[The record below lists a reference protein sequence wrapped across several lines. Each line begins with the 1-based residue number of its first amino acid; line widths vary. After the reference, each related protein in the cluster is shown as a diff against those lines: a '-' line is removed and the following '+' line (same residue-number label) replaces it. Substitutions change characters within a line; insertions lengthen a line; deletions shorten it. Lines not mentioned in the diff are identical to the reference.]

1 MTFAVYCSNLP
12 VMADRLTK
20 AQRFA
25 DRILR
30 EKHGESLVEF
40 LTRLRR
46 DPDSP
51 ATYEQIGRELYIVT
65 DGEVSVSYQTIKR
78 WLIEFGVIGR
88 EAA

>member
-1 MTFAVYCSNLP
+1 MGDTKVAVMTPTQRV
-12 VMADRLTK
+12 ADL
-20 AQRFA
+20 
-25 DRILR
+25 ILR
-30 EKHGESLVEF
+30 ERRGESLVEF
-40 LTRLRR
+40 LTNLRR